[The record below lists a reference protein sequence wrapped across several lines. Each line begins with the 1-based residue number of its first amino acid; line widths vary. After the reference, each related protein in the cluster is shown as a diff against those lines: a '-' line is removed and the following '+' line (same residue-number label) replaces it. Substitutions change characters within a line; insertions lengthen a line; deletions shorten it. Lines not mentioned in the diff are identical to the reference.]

1 MAGLLGSPCRT
12 IPTRVGKTPDRE
24 GLPPWSADHPHAGG
38 ENSRCSSMMMSASGP
53 SPRGWGKL
61 KKAFGTRPG
70 MKRSELVKA
79 LMAIGHDEATCYRA
93 TRKDGYLD
101 RYLTEV
107 AGVLGLR
114 SP

>member
-1 MAGLLGSPCRT
+1 
-12 IPTRVGKTPDRE
+12 
-24 GLPPWSADHPHAGG
+24 
-38 ENSRCSSMMMSASGP
+38 
-53 SPRGWGKL
+53 
-61 KKAFGTRPG
+61 